1 MKTTLLLFLLLIS
14 STLFSQKFTL
24 EGVLKDQD
32 SIVLNGATVYVQSAK
47 DSVPIAY
54 GITNKN
60 GEYSLRV
67 NAGEDSKV
75 IFNIASLG
83 YESYIKIV
91 NVPQNGTLNMGY
103 LVLNNEI
110 EELDVITIIARA
122 PPVLIKKDTV
132 EYNAD
137 SFKTLPNDKAEDLL
151 KKLPGVEIDL
161 DGIITVNGIEVEAI
175 NVDGMRFFGEQ
186 KGDIAL
192 KNLPSNVISKVQVTD
207 YKTDNQKFTGEE
219 SDSGTK
225 EINFKIK
232 KGKNRATFGDV
243 KLGYGTDEKY
253 QANANVFKLIDGKQL
268 GIIGGT
274 NNINLSKGFN
284 SLPDTDTS
292 NGDIK
297 SDFVGANYTKGKWN
311 ETSIN
316 GNYRYSA
323 QNRDYDKISY
333 KETFLPDL
341 NYITDSKSNSFSDS
355 DSHTAGA
362 DLKFILKPK
371 NNSSNKKVR
380 LSNKTDFK
388 SSSQESGGTVK
399 SKSYYDNGDLV
410 SDYTSNSESSSS
422 SSEFKNEFSVTPV
435 LNNKADYLNVSLG
448 TDFNKSD
455 SDSQKYSKNVL
466 VNKGQTII
474 QDQINTTGSNSSD
487 INFNAFWS
495 KELFTNFR
503 LMPRY
508 MATVNTKNSEKYIYD
523 FDERSEEYSDFNE
536 LLSSESKYVT
546 TTLRPALKLR
556 YQYKDFRFEVEGAF
570 TNTYRDYKDKLVT
583 ERDFKADFEYLT
595 YSGRI
600 RYKDENG
607 YKNITLQYN
616 QNVDLPSVGQLQPLE
631 DVSNITHIVVGNP
644 LLKPAISH
652 NARFQY
658 QNNLAYNNINISGNL
673 KAQFVQDKII
683 NSTIT
688 DADLNKY
695 TTYDNIDG
703 DYSYSGNVA
712 VSKSYFNRKTNI
724 NLNARFNA
732 SYKNSLSIQNAVE
745 FTAKTTVLKPLFSV
759 SYAYDSK
766 IDVTTTYSY
775 SKNNSVYDTDAFND
789 INYFVQNVDVNSNV
803 FFLKNAFLSNRVSYR
818 YNSSVG
824 DEFDG
829 DAVFWNAGLGVELWD
844 NQATLSL
851 VAYDML
857 GKNNGY
863 RRSVTETYI
872 QDVEN
877 KILEQYFMLNFVYK
891 FGSFAGQKMNVK
903 GKNRG
908 GGGSRGGSGRN

>member
-1 MKTTLLLFLLLIS
+1 MFIT

-32 SIVLNGATVYVQSAK
+32 SIVLNGATVYVQSVK

-60 GEYSLRV
+60 GFYSLRV
-67 NAGEDSKV
+67 NSGDDTKV

-83 YESYIKIV
+83 YEPYIKVV
-91 NVPQNGTLNMGY
+91 NVPSSGALNMGY
-103 LVLNNEI
+103 IVLNNDVEQ
-110 EELDVITIIARA
+110 LDVITIIARA

-323 QNRDYDKISY
+323 QNKDYDNISY

-616 QNVDLPSVGQLQPLE
+616 QNVDLPSVGQLQPVE

-745 FTAKTTVLKPLFSV
+745 FTAKTTVLKPSFSF

>member
-83 YESYIKIV
+83 YEPYIKIV